1 MRNDTYMIREIR
13 ILGVSRMRV
22 KVETHD
28 LEAFREECART
39 YKVKKVKVKFVYDSE
54 Y

>member
-1 MRNDTYMIREIR
+1 MYTIREIR
-13 ILGVSRMRV
+13 IVGLTRMSV

-39 YKVKKVKVKFVYDSE
+39 YKVRKGRVKFVYDSE
-54 Y
+54 